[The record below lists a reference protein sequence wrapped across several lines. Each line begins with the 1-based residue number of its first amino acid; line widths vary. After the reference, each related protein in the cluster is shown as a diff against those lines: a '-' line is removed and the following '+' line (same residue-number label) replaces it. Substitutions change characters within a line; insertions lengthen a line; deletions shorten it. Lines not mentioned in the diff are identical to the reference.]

1 MLKLLTL
8 GDVVGKAGTEA
19 LCGGGLRRLRQR
31 YTPDLVVVNG
41 ENAAEGNGLSRDT
54 AEKLYA
60 AGTDV
65 LTGGNHTFRRRDLY
79 PLLDDGAYAIRPANY
94 PSGAPG
100 LGYVIAEARGYRVLV
115 ANVAGCVFMEPL
127 ASPFE
132 TMDRILSREE
142 GAYDVAVC
150 DIHAEA
156 TSEKLCFARY
166 LDGRLAAV
174 WGTHTHIATADET
187 ILPGGTGYIT
197 DLGMCGSHAG
207 VLGVSTEAILHK
219 YLVKTPVQFLPAEG
233 DVQLHGA
240 LFTIDEKSGRCT
252 AVERVAEAL

>member
-1 MLKLLTL
+1 MIKLLTL
-8 GDVVGKAGTEA
+8 GDVVGKAGTEL
-19 LCGGGLRRLRQR
+19 LCGGGLQKLRAR
-31 YTPDLVVVNG
+31 YTPDLVIVNG
-41 ENAAEGNGLSRDT
+41 ENAAEGNGLSRET
-54 AEKLYA
+54 AERLYA
-60 AGTDV
+60 AGADV

-132 TMDRILSREE
+132 TMDRILQREA
-142 GAYDVAVC
+142 GSYDLAVC

-156 TSEKLCFARY
+156 TSEKLAFARY
-166 LDGRLAAV
+166 FDGRLAAI
-174 WGTHTHIATADET
+174 WGTHTHVATADET

-207 VLGVSTEAILHK
+207 ILGVSTDAILHK
-219 YLVKTPVQFLPAEG
+219 YLVKTPVQFQPAQGEE
-233 DVQLHGA
+233 QLHGA
-240 LFTIDEKSGRCT
+240 LFTLEESSGKCI
-252 AVERVAEAL
+252 AVERITG